1 MDETKP
7 RECES
12 CGYKTKLGVYPR
24 MGSEGSIYVCAL
36 CAATA
41 GILVARHAPSVR
53 DHAEL
58 IRTICYTGNAIL
70 DAIRRGQ
77 GR

>member
-1 MDETKP
+1 
-7 RECES
+7 
-12 CGYKTKLGVYPR
+12 